1 MRFPP
6 AQRVTLALALAVIP
20 HFAWAQT
27 VTPAVTRGGS
37 AYAQTGDQIV
47 IRVWPQSAF
56 GPPLTTSVDQSGS
69 IVVPPAGAIPVI
81 TIPIN
86 LLRDTVRTRLAK
98 YIREPEVELNVLRR
112 VTVNGAVLKPD
123 IYYVDVAATLRD
135 VIARAGGVNEVG
147 SASKVSIIRNGSIMR
162 VPGWESD
169 TSQASVLRSG
179 DQVIVGRRSWLA
191 INIIPVVSLGL
202 ATASF
207 LLSLRKK

>member
-1 MRFPP
+1 MRFTP
-6 AQRVTLALALAVIP
+6 ARRVTLALALAIIP
-20 HFAWAQT
+20 HFMSAQT
-27 VTPAVTRGGS
+27 VTPSVTRGAS
-37 AYAQTGDQIV
+37 NYAQSGDQIA

-56 GPPLTTSVDQSGS
+56 GPPITASVDQSGS
-69 IVVPPAGAIPVI
+69 IVVPPAGSIPVV

-86 LLRDTVRTRLAK
+86 LLRDTIRTRLAK
-98 YIREPEVELNVLRR
+98 YIREPEVEVNVLRR

-147 SASKVSIIRNGSIMR
+147 SASKVSIIRNGAIMR
-162 VPGWESD
+162 VPGWERD
-169 TSQASVLRSG
+169 TTQASVLRSG
-179 DQVIVGRRSWLA
+179 DQVLVGRRSWLS

-207 LLSLRKK
+207 LLSLRK